1 MDLIV
6 ILFDIIIIIVI
17 IVLKSFLLLWLANR
31 KKWESN
37 LQKSILTNIYWL
49 LIMVGISIIFIIT
62 LPLLFSALTI
72 NYLQDFLWFT
82 FFNLVFFALNF
93 IVGYLLVSYF
103 YKGSYIDNFVISL
116 ILLITEEAIIK
127 VIQALVI
134 LIFSP
139 NFISYGGIYVFSPYY

>member
-1 MDLIV
+1 MEPLNSFASPNT
-6 ILFDIIIIIVI
+6 LSSS
-17 IVLKSFLLLWLANR
+17 IVLTSLSL
-31 KKWESN
+31 
-37 LQKSILTNIYWL
+37 
-49 LIMVGISIIFIIT
+49 IIT
-62 LPLLFSALTI
+62 LPLMFSALTI

-139 NFISYGGIYVFSPYY
+139 NFIFYGGIYVFSPYY

>member
-62 LPLLFSALTI
+62 LPILLSAMQI
-72 NYLQDFLWFT
+72 NYIQDFLWST

-103 YKGSYIDNFVISL
+103 YKGSHIDNFVISL

-134 LIFSP
+134 IIFELA
-139 NFISYGGIYVFSPYY
+139 FYGGIYVFSPYL